1 MRISP
6 LSKRVLMFLRQKTFS
21 TALNIQNLLAH
32 QNVQATHQL
41 LKRMC
46 RDGLV
51 QAADINVI
59 SGRPIKLYGIT
70 EKGIAYAWELTE
82 TVTSSMVF
90 QPSKVSPLMLQHE
103 LDMQVLH
110 IDAENCG
117 WVNWQNAKHLGKRLA
132 GAKYPDAL
140 VHSPSGE
147 VCCIEVE
154 REIKSTSR
162 MRQILASHLAMRKA
176 GHWQKIIYLCPSLD
190 LARRLQRKFELLEY
204 VTWRGAR
211 VRLSKP
217 HFEPFIFADYK
228 FFNSKTRGHTL

>member
-1 MRISP
+1 MSISP
-6 LSKRVLMFLRQKTFS
+6 LSKRVLMFLRQETFS
-21 TALNIQNLLAH
+21 TALNIQKLLAH
-32 QNVQATHQL
+32 QHVQATHQL

-51 QAADINVI
+51 HAADIYVL

-70 EKGIAYAWELTE
+70 DKGIAYAWELTE

-90 QPSKVSPLMLQHE
+90 QPSKVSPL
-103 LDMQVLH
+103 
-110 IDAENCG
+110 
-117 WVNWQNAKHLGKRLA
+117 
-132 GAKYPDAL
+132 
-140 VHSPSGE
+140 
-147 VCCIEVE
+147 
-154 REIKSTSR
+154 KSASR

-211 VRLSKP
+211 ISLSKP
-217 HFEPFIFADYK
+217 HFEPFIFADYE